1 MKPAHYL
8 RYMILESRGSR
19 GRLGFFV
26 GCLAVG
32 VAAVVAVAGLS
43 EGLETAVGREARQL
57 MAADLA
63 IEGREPLP
71 AEVEALLDSTLGAKR
86 ATLKEMPTVVAATSR
101 DSKALAIGPSQ
112 LVELKSV
119 DGAYPFYGELVLE
132 PQRPL
137 SELLG
142 EDRVL
147 VAPDLLA
154 RLDLTVGDRLR
165 IGSAEFEIS
174 GVVLS
179 EPDRIGIA
187 LTMGPRVF
195 VSGPGLVRADLERF
209 GSRISYRTLIKLD
222 DELGREE
229 LNALAEEI
237 RTWPGIENRYR
248 VQTYAQAQPAVRRAL
263 RRVDRFL
270 GLVAL
275 LSLLLGGVGVAQTT
289 RAWLTGRMDSMA
301 ILRALG
307 FRPNE
312 VFLLYFGQTV
322 ALGLAGSLLGVAGGV
337 GVLALTPV
345 LTADLLPEGLGI
357 GLWQPLSFLRG
368 IGLGLGTAL
377 LFSFAPL
384 AAIRRIPPLRVLR
397 QDVEPIRQSRW
408 ARSLTVLIL
417 IAGVAATA
425 TIQAASVLYGLAFT
439 AGVTLAAGILALAAL
454 GAMRLLGALL
464 GGLLDRLPGGLLGG
478 LLGRSSADQLPSAP
492 VWVRHGLAALTR
504 PGAGTV
510 GAVVSLGLGVL
521 LLLGITLVQDGLS
534 TRLSTTVGTGSPSA
548 FLIDIQS
555 SQWPGVQELLR
566 EAGAESINSAPVVT
580 ARLARI
586 GDRDID
592 QLVESSEN
600 RGRRWALTREQ
611 RVTYLDK
618 LAPDNK
624 ILDRASRSPGSPGS
638 DELSGGLW
646 SDPERW
652 ELSVEEGYAE
662 DLGLEVGTD
671 LTLDV
676 QGFEIEFT
684 VTSIRSVDW
693 GTFDLNFFL
702 VAEPEALEGA
712 PQYRVATVRLP
723 PGGEQAVQDKLAA
736 TYQNVTVLR
745 VREMLEKVKTVLDRL
760 ALGVQFLGGF
770 TVLAG
775 LVILAGAV
783 SANSIRRSRE
793 IALLKTLGMIPREI
807 ALMFTL
813 EFALLGLLAGSVGAA
828 GGVLLSRAVLTHGM
842 DIAWTFRPLPVALA
856 IGASIVL
863 AAATAVLAGSRALST
878 RPLEVLRG
886 D

>member
-1 MKPAHYL
+1 MRPAHYF

-57 MAADLA
+57 LAADLA
-63 IEGREPLP
+63 IEGRQPLP
-71 AEVEALLDSTLGAKR
+71 AEVEALLDSTVGAER
-86 ATLKEMPTVVAATSR
+86 ATLKEMATVVAATSR
-101 DSKALAIGPSQ
+101 DSKDLAIGPSQ

-119 DGAYPFYGELVLE
+119 EGAYPFYGKLVLD
-132 PQRPL
+132 PPKDPDTPL
-137 SELLG
+137 SQLLG
-142 EDRVL
+142 DDRVL

-154 RLDLTVGDRLR
+154 RLDLAVGDRLR
-165 IGSAEFEIS
+165 IGSAEFGIA

-195 VSGPGLVRADLERF
+195 VSGPGLARADLERF

-222 DELGREE
+222 GELSREE
-229 LNALAEEI
+229 LSSLAEEI
-237 RTWPGIENRYR
+237 RTWPGVENRYR
-248 VQTYAQAQPAVRRAL
+248 VQTYAEAQPAVRRAL

-301 ILRALG
+301 ILRSLG

-312 VFLLYFGQTV
+312 VFLIYFGQTV

-384 AAIRRIPPLRVLR
+384 AAIRRVPPLRVLR

-408 ARSLTVLIL
+408 ARSLTILIL

-425 TIQAASVLYGLAFT
+425 TIQAASVLSGLAFT
-439 AGVTLAAGILALAAL
+439 AGLALAAGILALAAL
-454 GAMRLLGALL
+454 GAIA
-464 GGLLDRLPGGLLGG
+464 LLGG
-478 LLGRSSADQLPSAP
+478 LLGRSSTDRLQTAP
-492 VWVRHGLAALTR
+492 VWVRHGLAALMR

-510 GAVVSLGLGVL
+510 GAVVALGLGVL
-521 LLLGITLVQDGLS
+521 LLLGIALVQAGLNAQLS
-534 TRLSTTVGTGSPSA
+534 TSLGAGSPSV

-555 SQWPGVQELLR
+555 SQWPGVQEILK

-586 GDRDID
+586 GDQDID

-611 RVTYLDK
+611 RVTYLEE

-624 ILDRASRSPGSPGS
+624 ILDRASRSPGSPGSPGS

-662 DLGLEVGTD
+662 ELGLEVGTD

-676 QGFEIEFT
+676 QGLAIEFT

-693 GTFDLNFFL
+693 GTFDLNFFF

-723 PGGEQAVQDKLAA
+723 AGGEQALQDKLAA

-745 VREMLEKVKTVLDRL
+745 VREVLEKIKTVLDRL
-760 ALGVQFLGGF
+760 ALGVRFLGGF

-793 IALLKTLGMIPREI
+793 IALLKTLGMIRREV

-813 EFALLGLLAGSVGAA
+813 EFGLLGLLAGSVGAA
-828 GGVLLSRAVLTHGM
+828 GGVLLSRAVLTRGM
-842 DIAWTFRPLPVALA
+842 DIAWTFRPLPVVLA
-856 IGASIVL
+856 IGATVVL
-863 AAATAVLAGSRALST
+863 AVAAAVLAGSRALSA